1 MDISVPGGGLSA
13 IQPALERH
21 PDLKIVMLTV
31 SEENQHVMTALQSG
45 ARGYVLKGVG
55 SRTLAAILR
64 TVAMGERYVCPQLSA
79 RVLVDLSTQSTATAK
94 VDVLAELTSRER
106 EILTLVAAGLSNKRI
121 GLQLNLHEKT
131 IKHHMTRI
139 LAKLN
144 VSNRTEAAMT
154 LRDATE
160 HQHPPAP
167 HPA

>member
-1 MDISVPGGGLSA
+1 
-13 IQPALERH
+13 
-21 PDLKIVMLTV
+21 
-31 SEENQHVMTALQSG
+31 
-45 ARGYVLKGVG
+45 
-55 SRTLAAILR
+55 LR
-64 TVAMGERYVCPQLSA
+64 TVALGERYVCPQLSA
-79 RVLVDLSTQSTATAK
+79 RVLVDLSSQSTAAAK

-106 EILTLVAAGLSNKRI
+106 EILGLVAAGLSNKRI
-121 GLQLNLHEKT
+121 GLQLSLHEKT

-160 HQHPPAP
+160 RQPSPVR

>member
-1 MDISVPGGGLSA
+1 
-13 IQPALERH
+13 
-21 PDLKIVMLTV
+21 
-31 SEENQHVMTALQSG
+31 
-45 ARGYVLKGVG
+45 
-55 SRTLAAILR
+55 
-64 TVAMGERYVCPQLSA
+64 
-79 RVLVDLSTQSTATAK
+79 
-94 VDVLAELTSRER
+94 
-106 EILTLVAAGLSNKRI
+106 

-160 HQHPPAP
+160 HQRPPAR